1 MLSKPRIL
9 SLFLNSFNRLSYLV
23 SINAGVGEHFSKG
36 NKPGEWSDVEW
47 ADGCT
52 KLILYHI
59 VTELVLQVTRH
70 VTQV

>member
-1 MLSKPRIL
+1 MSIHVRSSIYSLS
-9 SLFLNSFNRLSYLV
+9 NLV

-36 NKPGEWSDVEW
+36 NKSGEWSDVER

-59 VTELVLQVTRH
+59 VTELILQATRH